1 MDIDVVILSKT
12 STENLFNILKET
24 VKSLHDSETEFKF
37 NVIIVE
43 SNKNIKEMFGDRLY
57 SIKAKFVIPPVLNFN
72 YNLFLNI
79 GLRESNNEFVLISNN
94 DVIYFK
100 NWFRNINE
108 KILIHF

>member
-12 STENLFNILKET
+12 STEKLFEILRET
-24 VKSLHDSETEFKF
+24 VTSLHNYETNFKF

-43 SNKNIKEMFGDRLY
+43 SNKKIKEMFGNRIY
-57 SIKAKFVIPPVLNFN
+57 EIKAKFVIPPLLVFN

-79 GLRESNNEFVLISNN
+79 GLRESKSEFVLISNN

-100 NWFRNINE
+100 DWFTEIA
-108 KILIHF
+108 F